1 MDLDSRASA
10 DSTDRAVSSEPCSTR
25 PNPFGDSDISARK
38 RRRTSRTGSRS
49 RSVESSLS
57 RVGMPDES
65 AIMRVDTPEP
75 IAPSTPPSQ
84 SRGVISEPHSSKV
97 TINLRNTEG
106 HVPVPSSPESPST
119 ARIRKDCVKPSVEAS
134 EMDMGPAPQGAT
146 SNLGDIDEEDSD
158 DSEVQI
164 VAVSNA
170 RKSSRDEMS
179 FTNLP
184 TSIFPAEPHDAL
196 DMDLLM
202 FSFPYHSADESC
214 YDTVARLV
222 QFLQQRRSSQCQYTG
237 VQKLIDP
244 ENVQFEEVLGSLK
257 GWFDQYLIAARSAPT
272 AVVQSFGENKAF
284 WANLPEL
291 FYIFFGRR
299 HALPKPRDL
308 RELTRS
314 VFLQLAQITAFFLI
328 HDCRALEAAS
338 HDDEASEP
346 DMMSASY
353 LPCLAI
359 VGRHEEQN
367 GQFMENTPEI
377 SAMLELFHRCSGG
390 AMSKLNEV
398 ASLHLNLLP
407 RFPRRTMDNLLN
419 IANLADTILQDISYP
434 AEYRQISPEA
444 RYTRAQSDLVLG
456 HRLFNT
462 VSDAVRIVIDKCLN
476 HFAHD
481 TANGLIP
488 HLTTILRLSLHGEH
502 KEAMELVREHQ
513 KEHPEIAL
521 NFAID
526 TISHEWRYGVL
537 VKLIRSRQMQLRV
550 AAVTMLS
557 QDLVSSWRKTS
568 DAHDEGGQGLEYLR
582 YFAKYLVNTGLIDYI
597 LGPTCHPEITQESS
611 NIIGFLV
618 VTITFTAAQANLFWD
633 TVTSTQDPRV
643 AEALV
648 RMLARITTLMVP
660 EQQSMMWQ
668 HMQNLPLE
676 AMTPYMRDLCDA
688 MIKAPTNK
696 QQPSPSLAPMTTL
709 HFNFILRLM
718 RESSVLDSQGS
729 IAFPEVQH
737 FAMMKFKELL
747 HHFMPPNVRQA
758 LISDCITDIA
768 SKSPTTSGSLS
779 ALSML
784 IHKAQAQNL
793 AMLIAEHDFARL
805 IIDELEATISRARDI
820 GNVMVY
826 ANTLEGNSINNAR
839 RDLICSL
846 ILNHGSSITSVDGR
860 RLWDL
865 LVGTGAVCH
874 EDRRAAW
881 HSLNALRKHPHQEQ
895 NQYLI
900 SCLHEYLPTLPPSC
914 YCEGALEFVRY
925 SLLSLVNDPNGA
937 VFDEEGQLETD
948 IVELIWHIIL
958 TAPSQSI
965 EKDAIQTLVNEVY
978 VEGSLIMSFPLHR
991 ARKAHFGLVN
1001 RCLDQ
1006 LAAAAR
1012 ALQAFNNS
1020 PSNRDDG
1027 SMITED
1033 AENQQKEQELKFV
1046 RSLLVLRTFQKTLQS
1061 KAHFAAPDLRS
1072 LMLQAPGTMEGES
1085 AGLKYQSFD
1094 GHVHTEVKPLSI
1106 GRQNTAASLL
1116 ASLREETGFDNYRI
1130 FYRGAPLAPTEEQ
1143 ICKSLD
1149 ELGVHDGLIL
1159 VKKETGAVLSPVR
1172 IKPGA
1177 SPLEIEIMSHF
1188 KQLWEYLSMEE
1199 ELAQEIYAFLVKL
1212 PADESF
1218 LQAFEDGTA
1227 TSEDIF
1233 PLGQP
1238 FKCLYAIHALREYL
1252 STRRLKAQVS
1262 QVSEPDTD
1270 AHKRVVLDQ
1279 SEALIKAASLVVTAI
1294 CNKEVIG
1301 QCANE
1306 AIRIMLSLHLVDNLV
1321 QLLKESGTAPSVVDY
1336 LTPALLERLLEI
1348 LRFAT
1353 AVSSTQNSI
1362 ELINRS
1368 LEALLECCIKSN
1380 SFWDTFKSSRTAK
1393 EALQN
1398 LLVDDDRPYVRKGV
1412 VKLMS
1417 AKIFYNHSP
1426 PGTPALAFAEFFW
1439 PIAFELLPR
1448 AVGDSEKSEE
1458 VFSLAIVLIKKL
1470 GDAESAVLDLGHC
1483 LFQCG
1488 DLLLQHNSVE
1498 DISHPERIDVISHG
1512 LLSILSHGGRH
1523 LRARNVPLQ
1532 LPQNFLKVAFRK
1544 HLFPEENEEG
1554 PLVPE
1559 VLLNPS
1565 SRNMLCDILSNL
1577 ARETPGQLRALL
1589 RSLEGL
1595 TKYCPDQPDD
1605 PYRYELPPLFDR
1617 AKAIRSS
1624 SGYPGLRNLSNT
1636 CYLNSLFTQLFMN
1649 TGFRRFMLERPI
1661 MDTETHHLLSETQV
1675 LFANMQGSIRRF
1687 VDPQSCVSSIMTY
1700 EETPIDIH
1708 NQMDVDEFYNLLF
1721 DRWEAQLP
1729 TERAKKTLKSIYGGQ
1744 LVQQVKSKECEHVSE
1759 RMEPFSAIQCDI
1771 KGKSGLEASLQAYV
1785 DGEIMEGDNKYKC
1798 ETCDRHVDAV
1808 KRACLKDIPD
1818 NLIFH
1823 LKRFD
1828 FNLRTLQRSK
1838 INDYFPFP
1846 SKIDMQPY
1854 TIEHLSNPS
1863 DNAEPDTFELVGV
1876 LVHSGTAESG
1886 HYYSYIR
1893 ERPSTNASPWV
1904 EFNDDSVTTWDPS
1917 SMAGMCFGGQDYPRS
1932 HYDNGHV
1939 YEKVYSAYMLFYQRS
1954 SSLRRQQA
1962 ELLASGIPGPLKFAL
1977 PSDLDLAIKEEN
1989 WAIIHR
1995 HCTNDPTH
2003 IPFVVKVLANA
2014 WEGEC
2019 AEDHMIQDS
2028 AIKVALGHLDQVVS
2042 RAKETPDFD
2051 ALYHVLVSVCRKCPR
2066 CCAMVFKYFE
2076 ARPEA
2081 LRNLIQRNADPAIR
2095 HQVGSLFIFVLSTI
2109 RTRYPLEYGV
2119 SEADGTAP
2127 GRTKLAGPPLVM
2139 SAGGLFL
2146 RLWETF
2152 HSAIRAWPEFF
2163 GVMEDFAQLGRP
2175 EAAVLL
2181 QADFL
2186 EKLILII
2193 AADANAGLEDVPM
2206 QYSRLVT
2213 VVNRRMATKP
2223 PNYENVIAL
2232 IDTLMGVMDSPI
2244 TRASTIPENSG
2255 ERLAMSLREQN
2266 IPYTAREI
2274 NRLHASWPGLPAAV
2288 FIDKL
2293 IQIDQNAVATDSIIG
2308 RLMELNES
2316 MDDKVLDTLRYR
2328 ITGQMVSHA
2337 VAPYLRMAVLY
2348 VQTSNNPAGVETLI
2362 SHVNSQA
2369 MALHNVAEGLNFL
2382 DFFKETFD
2390 SSRVSQKSLDDVE
2403 LQGLRN
2409 LPCWAPGLIGSV
2421 DRAVAYSTEVFLH
2434 DVVFSHGSSPN
2445 FGDEDGGAIR
2455 SQAVARAG
2463 AEIAIECLVY
2473 LRDTYVARGVQAPRD
2488 PVGRLEAVI
2497 TAAEGYFNGNLGVD
2511 DLKEQYQELR
2521 QEPVRRLTVDEIE
2534 EDGSDWDNSIASSEQ
2549 MDSLADLSMQ
2559 AMGELQDAEM
2569 Q

>member
-10 DSTDRAVSSEPCSTR
+10 DSTDRAVSSEPSSTR

-57 RVGMPDES
+57 RVGMPDET
-65 AIMRVDTPEP
+65 ATMRVDTPEP

-106 HVPVPSSPESPST
+106 HVPASSSPDSPST
-119 ARIRKDCVKPSVEAS
+119 ARIRKDSVKPSVEAS
-134 EMDMGPAPQGAT
+134 EMDMGPAPQGTT

-164 VAVSNA
+164 VAVNKA
-170 RKSSRDEMS
+170 RKSSREDMS

-184 TSIFPAEPHDAL
+184 KPVFPAEPPNAL
-196 DMDLLM
+196 DIELLM

-214 YDTVARLV
+214 YDTVVRLV
-222 QFLQQRRSSQCQYTG
+222 QFLQQRRSSQCRYTG
-237 VQKLIDP
+237 VQKLIDV
-244 ENVQFEEVLGSLK
+244 ENVQFDEVLGNLK
-257 GWFDQYLIAARSAPT
+257 AWFDQYLLAARSAPT

-284 WANLPEL
+284 WTNLPEL

-299 HALPKPRDL
+299 HALAKTREL
-308 RELTRS
+308 RELARS
-314 VFLQLAQITAFFLI
+314 VFSQLAQITAFFLV

-338 HDDEASEP
+338 HDNEASEP

-353 LPCLAI
+353 LPCLAT

-367 GQFMENTPEI
+367 GYPMEHTPEM
-377 SAMLELFHRCSGG
+377 SAILELFHRCSGG

-419 IANLADTILQDISYP
+419 IANLADTVLQVISYP
-434 AEYRQISPEA
+434 IEYGQTSSES
-444 RYTRAQSDLVLG
+444 RYMRAQSDLVLG
-456 HRLFNT
+456 QRLFNT
-462 VSDAVRIVIDKCLN
+462 VSDAVRIVIDKFLN

-488 HLTTILRLSLHGEH
+488 HLTTILRLSLQGDH
-502 KEAMELVREHQ
+502 KEATELVRKHQ
-513 KEHPEIAL
+513 KDHPQIAPR
-521 NFAID
+521 FTID
-526 TISHEWRYGVL
+526 TISHEWRYCVL

-557 QDLVSSWRKTS
+557 QDLVNSWRKTS
-568 DAHDEGGQGLEYLR
+568 DAPDDGGQGLEYLR
-582 YFAKYLVNTGLIDYI
+582 YFADYLVNTGLIDYI

-611 NIIGFLV
+611 NIIGFLI
-618 VTITFTAAQANLFWD
+618 VTITFTSAQANLFWD

-648 RMLARITTLMVP
+648 RMLARITTLMVTD
-660 EQQSMMWQ
+660 QLSLMWQ

-688 MIKAPTNK
+688 MIKAPTSK
-696 QQPSPSLAPMTTL
+696 QQPTSSLAHLPNA

-718 RESSVLDSQGS
+718 RESSAWDSQGS

-737 FAMMKFKELL
+737 FAVMKFKELL
-747 HHFMPPNVRQA
+747 HHFISTSVRQD
-758 LISDCITDIA
+758 LILECITDIA
-768 SKSPTTSGSLS
+768 SKSPTTSGSLT
-779 ALSML
+779 ALFML
-784 IHKAQAQNL
+784 IHKAQSQSL
-793 AMLIAEHDFARL
+793 AVLIAEHDFARL
-805 IIDELEATISRARDI
+805 LINELEATTSRAQDI

-839 RDLICSL
+839 RELICSL
-846 ILNHGSSITSVDGR
+846 ILNHGSSITSADGR

-895 NQYLI
+895 NPYLI
-900 SCLHEYLPTLPPSC
+900 SCLHEYLPTLPPVC
-914 YCEGALEFVRY
+914 YCEGALEFVRS

-958 TAPSQSI
+958 TAPHQSI
-965 EKDAIQTLVNEVY
+965 ENDAIQTLVNEVY

-1006 LAAAAR
+1006 LAAAAQ
-1012 ALQAFNNS
+1012 ALQAFNKGPLNG
-1020 PSNRDDG
+1020 DDG

-1033 AENQQKEQELKFV
+1033 TESQEKEQELKFV

-1061 KAHFAAPDLRS
+1061 KSHFAAPDMRS

-1094 GHVHTEVKPLSI
+1094 GHVQTEVKPLSI
-1106 GRQNTAASLL
+1106 GKQNTAASLL

-1130 FYRGAPLAPTEEQ
+1130 FYRGASLAPTEEQ
-1143 ICKSLD
+1143 ICKSLE
-1149 ELGVHDGLIL
+1149 ELGIRDGLIL
-1159 VKKETGAVLSPVR
+1159 VKKETGTVLSPAK

-1227 TSEDIF
+1227 TSEEIF

-1279 SEALIKAASLVVTAI
+1279 SEALIKATSLVVTAI
-1294 CNKEVIG
+1294 CNTEVIG
-1301 QCANE
+1301 RCTNE

-1321 QLLKESGTAPSVVDY
+1321 QLLKESGTAPSIVDY
-1336 LTPALLERLLEI
+1336 LTLALLERLLEI

-1353 AVSSTQNSI
+1353 AVPSTQNSI
-1362 ELINRS
+1362 ELISRS
-1368 LEALLECCIKSN
+1368 LEALLECCVRS
-1380 SFWDTFKSSRTAK
+1380 SAFWDTFKSSRSVK
-1393 EALQN
+1393 EAVQD
-1398 LLVDDDRPYVRKGV
+1398 LLIGDDRPYVRKAV

-1417 AKIFYNHSP
+1417 AKIFYNHGP
-1426 PGTPALAFAEFFW
+1426 PATPALAFAEFLW
-1439 PIAFELLPR
+1439 PIAFELLPC
-1448 AVGDSEKSEE
+1448 AASFQGKSEE
-1458 VFSLAIVLIKKL
+1458 VFSLAIILIKKL
-1470 GDAESAVLDLGHC
+1470 GEAGSAVLDLGNC

-1498 DISHPERIDVISHG
+1498 DISHPDRIDVISHG

-1523 LRARNVPLQ
+1523 LRARNEPLQ

-1565 SRNMLCDILSNL
+1565 SRNML
-1577 ARETPGQLRALL
+1577 
-1589 RSLEGL
+1589 
-1595 TKYCPDQPDD
+1595 
-1605 PYRYELPPLFDR
+1605 YELPPLFER

-1649 TGFRRFMLERPI
+1649 TGFRHFMLERPI
-1661 MDTETHHLLSETQV
+1661 MDTETHQLLSETQV

-1771 KGKSGLEASLQAYV
+1771 KGKSGLESSLQAYV

-1893 ERPSTNASPWV
+1893 ERPSTSTASWV
-1904 EFNDDSVTTWDPS
+1904 EFNDDSVTMWDPAL
-1917 SMAGMCFGGQDYPRS
+1917 MAGCCFGGQDYHRT

-1954 SSLRRQQA
+1954 SLLRREQA
-1962 ELLASGIPGPLKFAL
+1962 ELGASGIPGPLKFAL
-1977 PSDLDLAIKEEN
+1977 PSDLEIAIKEEN

-2019 AEDHMIQDS
+2019 GEDHTIQDS
-2028 AIKVALGHLDQVVS
+2028 AIRVALGHLDQVAS
-2042 RAKETPDFD
+2042 RAKDTPNFE
-2051 ALYHVLVSVCRKCPR
+2051 ALYHVL
-2066 CCAMVFKYFE
+2066 YFE
-2076 ARPEA
+2076 ARTEA
-2081 LRNLIQRNADPAIR
+2081 LRNLIQRNADAAIR
-2095 HQVGSLFIFVLSTI
+2095 HQMGSVFIFVLSTI
-2109 RTRYPLEYGV
+2109 RDRYPIEYGI

-2127 GRTKLAGPPLVM
+2127 GRTKLADPLIV
-2139 SAGGLFL
+2139 SAGVMFL

-2181 QADFL
+2181 EADFL

-2193 AADANAGLEDVPM
+2193 SADANAGLDEVPM
-2206 QYSRLVT
+2206 QYSRLIT

-2232 IDTLMGVMDSPI
+2232 IDTLMGVMDTPI
-2244 TRASTIPENSG
+2244 TNESTIPEHSG
-2255 ERLAMSLREQN
+2255 ERLAMALREQN

-2274 NRLHASWPGLPAAV
+2274 NRLHATWPGLPAAV

-2308 RLMELNES
+2308 RLMELNRS
-2316 MDDKVLDTLRYR
+2316 MDVKVLDTLCYR

-2348 VQTSNNPAGVETLI
+2348 VQTSNNPEGVELLI
-2362 SHVNSQA
+2362 RHVNAQA

-2409 LPCWAPGLIGSV
+2409 LPYWAPGLIGSV
-2421 DRAVAYSTEVFLH
+2421 DRAVAYSTELFLH
-2434 DVVFSHGSSPN
+2434 DVVFSHGASPS
-2445 FGDEDGGAIR
+2445 FSDEDGGAIR

-2463 AEIAIECLVY
+2463 VEIAIECL
-2473 LRDTYVARGVQAPRD
+2473 APRD

-2497 TAAEGYFNGNLGVD
+2497 TAAEGYFNGGDLGVD
-2511 DLKEQYQELR
+2511 GLKEQYQELR
-2521 QEPVRRLTVDEIE
+2521 QEVLEPVRRLTVDEIE

-2559 AMGELQDAEM
+2559 AMGEIQDAEM

>member
-10 DSTDRAVSSEPCSTR
+10 DSTDRAVSSEPSSTR

-57 RVGMPDES
+57 RVGMPDET
-65 AIMRVDTPEP
+65 ATMRVDTPEP

-106 HVPVPSSPESPST
+106 HVPASSSPDSPST
-119 ARIRKDCVKPSVEAS
+119 ARIRKDSVKPSVEAS
-134 EMDMGPAPQGAT
+134 EMDMGPAPQGTT

-164 VAVSNA
+164 VAVNKA
-170 RKSSRDEMS
+170 RKSSRDDMS

-184 TSIFPAEPHDAL
+184 KPVFPAEPPNAL
-196 DMDLLM
+196 DIELLM

-214 YDTVARLV
+214 YDTVVRLV
-222 QFLQQRRSSQCQYTG
+222 QFLQQQ
-237 VQKLIDP
+237 
-244 ENVQFEEVLGSLK
+244 NVQFDEVLGNLK
-257 GWFDQYLIAARSAPT
+257 AWFDQYLLAARSAPT
-272 AVVQSFGENKAF
+272 AVAQSFGENKAF
-284 WANLPEL
+284 WTNLPEL

-299 HALPKPRDL
+299 HALAKTREL
-308 RELTRS
+308 RELARS
-314 VFLQLAQITAFFLI
+314 VFSQLAQITAFFLVN
-328 HDCRALEAAS
+328 DCRALEATP
-338 HDDEASEP
+338 HDNEASEP

-353 LPCLAI
+353 LSCLAT

-367 GQFMENTPEI
+367 GYPMEHTPEM
-377 SAMLELFHRCSGG
+377 SAILELFHRCSGG

-419 IANLADTILQDISYP
+419 IANLADTVLQDISYP
-434 AEYRQISPEA
+434 IEYGQTSSES
-444 RYTRAQSDLVLG
+444 RYMRAQSDLVSG
-456 HRLFNT
+456 QRLFNT
-462 VSDAVRIVIDKCLN
+462 VSDAVRIVIDKFLN

-488 HLTTILRLSLHGEH
+488 HLTTILRLSLQGDH
-502 KEAMELVREHQ
+502 KEATELVRKHQ
-513 KEHPEIAL
+513 KDHPQIAPR
-521 NFAID
+521 FTID

-557 QDLVSSWRKTS
+557 QDLVNSWRKTS
-568 DAHDEGGQGLEYLR
+568 DAPDDGGQGLEYLR
-582 YFAKYLVNTGLIDYI
+582 YFADYLVNTGLIDYI

-611 NIIGFLV
+611 NIIGFLI
-618 VTITFTAAQANLFWD
+618 VTITFTSAQANLFWD

-648 RMLARITTLMVP
+648 RMLARITTLMVTD
-660 EQQSMMWQ
+660 QQSLMWQ

-688 MIKAPTNK
+688 MIKAPTSK
-696 QQPSPSLAPMTTL
+696 QQPTSSLAHLPNA

-718 RESSVLDSQGS
+718 RESSAWDSQGS

-737 FAMMKFKELL
+737 FAVMKFKELL
-747 HHFMPPNVRQA
+747 HHFISTSVRQD
-758 LISDCITDIA
+758 LILECITDIA
-768 SKSPTTSGSLS
+768 SKSPTTSGSLT
-779 ALSML
+779 ALFML
-784 IHKAQAQNL
+784 IHKAQSQSL
-793 AMLIAEHDFARL
+793 AVLIAEHDFARL
-805 IIDELEATISRARDI
+805 LIDELEATISRAQDI

-839 RDLICSL
+839 RELICSL
-846 ILNHGSSITSVDGR
+846 ILNHGSSITSDDGR

-865 LVGTGAVCH
+865 IVGTGAVCH

-895 NQYLI
+895 NPYLI
-900 SCLHEYLPTLPPSC
+900 SCLHEYLPTLPPAC
-914 YCEGALEFVRY
+914 YCEGALEFVRS

-958 TAPSQSI
+958 TAPHQSI

-1006 LAAAAR
+1006 LAAAAQ
-1012 ALQAFNNS
+1012 ALQAFNKG
-1020 PSNRDDG
+1020 PSNGDDG
-1027 SMITED
+1027 SMITEGT
-1033 AENQQKEQELKFV
+1033 ESQEKEQELKFV

-1061 KAHFAAPDLRS
+1061 KSHFAAPDMRS

-1094 GHVHTEVKPLSI
+1094 GHVQTEVKPLSI
-1106 GRQNTAASLL
+1106 GKQNTAASLL

-1143 ICKSLD
+1143 ICKSLE
-1149 ELGVHDGLIL
+1149 ELGIRDGLIL
-1159 VKKETGAVLSPVR
+1159 VKKETGTVFSPAK

-1227 TSEDIF
+1227 TSEEIF

-1279 SEALIKAASLVVTAI
+1279 SEALIKATSLVVTAI
-1294 CNKEVIG
+1294 CNTEVIG
-1301 QCANE
+1301 RCTNE

-1321 QLLKESGTAPSVVDY
+1321 QLLKESGTAPSIVDY
-1336 LTPALLERLLEI
+1336 LTLALLERLLEI

-1353 AVSSTQNSI
+1353 AVPSTQNSI
-1362 ELINRS
+1362 ELISRS
-1368 LEALLECCIKSN
+1368 LEALLECCVRS
-1380 SFWDTFKSSRTAK
+1380 SAFWDTFKSSRFVK
-1393 EALQN
+1393 EAMQD
-1398 LLVDDDRPYVRKGV
+1398 LLFGDDRPYVRKAV

-1417 AKIFYNHSP
+1417 AKIFYNHGP
-1426 PGTPALAFAEFFW
+1426 PATPALAFAEFLW
-1439 PIAFELLPR
+1439 PIAFELLPC
-1448 AVGDSEKSEE
+1448 AVRFQGKSEE
-1458 VFSLAIVLIKKL
+1458 VFSLAIILIKKL
-1470 GDAESAVLDLGHC
+1470 GEAGSAVLDLGNC
-1483 LFQCG
+1483 LYQCG

-1498 DISHPERIDVISHG
+1498 DISHPDRIDVISHG

-1523 LRARNVPLQ
+1523 LRAMNEPLQ

-1577 ARETPGQLRALL
+1577 AHETPSQLKALL

-1595 TKYCPDQPDD
+1595 TKYRSDQPDD
-1605 PYRYELPPLFDR
+1605 PYRYELPPLFER
-1617 AKAIRSS
+1617 TKAIHSS

-1649 TGFRRFMLERPI
+1649 TGFRHFMLKRPI
-1661 MDTETHHLLSETQV
+1661 MDTETHQLLSETQV

-1893 ERPSTNASPWV
+1893 ERPSTSTASWV
-1904 EFNDDSVTTWDPS
+1904 EFNDDSVTMWDPAL
-1917 SMAGMCFGGQDYPRS
+1917 MAGCCFGGQDYHRT

-1954 SSLRRQQA
+1954 SSLRREEA
-1962 ELLASGIPGPLKFAL
+1962 ELAASGIPGPLKFAL
-1977 PSDLDLAIKEEN
+1977 PSDLEIAIKEEN

-2019 AEDHMIQDS
+2019 GEDHTIQDS
-2028 AIKVALGHLDQVVS
+2028 AIRVALGHLDQVAS
-2042 RAKETPDFD
+2042 RAKDTPNFE
-2051 ALYHVLVSVCRKCPR
+2051 ALYHVLVNVCRKCPR

-2081 LRNLIQRNADPAIR
+2081 LRNLIQRNADAAIR
-2095 HQVGSLFIFVLSTI
+2095 HQMGSVFIFVLSTI
-2109 RTRYPLEYGV
+2109 RDRYPIEYGI

-2127 GRTKLAGPPLVM
+2127 GRTKLADPLIV
-2139 SAGGLFL
+2139 SAGVMFL

-2181 QADFL
+2181 EADFL

-2193 AADANAGLEDVPM
+2193 SADANAGLDEVPM
-2206 QYSRLVT
+2206 QYSRLIT

-2232 IDTLMGVMDSPI
+2232 IDTLMGVMDTPI
-2244 TRASTIPENSG
+2244 TNESTIPEHSG
-2255 ERLAMSLREQN
+2255 ERLAMALREQN

-2274 NRLHASWPGLPAAV
+2274 NRLHATWPGLPAAV

-2308 RLMELNES
+2308 RLMELNRS
-2316 MDDKVLDTLRYR
+2316 MDVKVLDTLCYR

-2348 VQTSNNPAGVETLI
+2348 VQTSNNPEGVELLI
-2362 SHVNSQA
+2362 RHVNAQA
-2369 MALHNVAEGLNFL
+2369 MALYNVAEGLNLL

-2409 LPCWAPGLIGSV
+2409 LPYWAPGLIGSV
-2421 DRAVAYSTEVFLH
+2421 DRAVAYSTELFLH
-2434 DVVFSHGSSPN
+2434 DVVFSHGASPS
-2445 FGDEDGGAIR
+2445 FSDEDGGAIR

-2463 AEIAIECLVY
+2463 VEIAIECLVY

-2497 TAAEGYFNGNLGVD
+2497 TAAESYFNGGDLGVD
-2511 DLKEQYQELR
+2511 GLKEQYQKLR
-2521 QEPVRRLTVDEIE
+2521 QEVLEPVRRLTVDEIE